1 MFYKVLRWLVR
12 IILEIYFRK
21 IYIHGLEK
29 IPNDKPLLLASNHP
43 SAFLEA
49 CILACYIKRPLH
61 FLVRGDVFVAKF
73 LWFFKA
79 TNQVP
84 IYRFRDGYNSLKKNA
99 STFQYCYDTLAN
111 GKIILVFPEGNTELE
126 KRLRPIQK
134 GTARIAFGTMEA
146 HGDIGLTIL
155 PVGVNYT
162 HPLSFK
168 KDVMVSFGE
177 PLQMESYFEAYKI
190 EKNKA
195 INALTKDIEK
205 ALFEKVVHVE
215 ASEEET
221 LEQLFELSRGKES
234 SPFYPVVQRTN
245 KKLNKEKAL
254 ADRYLELDENSRS
267 KLRQKIAFYFEKL
280 ANENIADH
288 HLFNKPNSTAAL
300 FGKSLVLLLGFPLAL
315 VGFILNGIPA
325 FVANFVAKSKVKL
338 MEFFAPVRIGVALL
352 MYIILFLVIIIL
364 AIFNKLFWL
373 LFLAIPV
380 FGYFSLWYLE
390 VYSKWKA
397 DRARLGISE
406 NKRMEL
412 LKIRKEIAIEFPY
425 I

>member
-21 IYIHGLEK
+21 IYIHGLDK
-29 IPNDKPLLLASNHP
+29 IPDDKPLLLASNHP

-61 FLVRGDVFVAKF
+61 FLVRGDVFVSKF

-126 KRLRPIQK
+126 KKLRPIQK

-146 HGDIGLTIL
+146 HGDISLSIL

-162 HPLSFK
+162 HPLAFK
-168 KDVMVSFGE
+168 KEVMVSFGE
-177 PLQMESYFEAYKI
+177 SLAVQPYFESYKV
-190 EKNKA
+190 EKNNA
-195 INALTKDIEK
+195 ISILTKDIEK
-205 ALFEKVVHVE
+205 AMFENVVHVE
-215 ASEEET
+215 DNEEET
-221 LEQLFELSRGKES
+221 LEQLFQLSRAHENR
-234 SPFYPVVQRTN
+234 PYYPVVQISKDKLVKE
-245 KKLNKEKAL
+245 KKLADAYL
-254 ADRYLELDENSRS
+254 ALDEKN
-267 KLRQKIAFYFEKL
+267 KTNLKQKVGAYFELLSREK
-280 ANENIADH
+280 ISDY
-288 HLFNKPNSTAAL
+288 HLFKTPDSNTGL
-300 FGKSLVLLLGFPLAL
+300 FGKSLILIIGFFPAIVGLA
-315 VGFILNGIPA
+315 LNGIPA
-325 FVANFVAKSKVKL
+325 FLANYIAKSKVKL
-338 MEFFAPVRIGVALL
+338 LEFFAPVRIGVALL
-352 MYIILFLVIIIL
+352 TYLILFSIIIIL
-364 AIFNKLFWL
+364 AIFNKFFWL
-373 LFLAIPV
+373 LFIAIPV

-390 VYSKWKA
+390 IYKQWKSEKT
-397 DRARLGISE
+397 RLSISE
-406 NKRMEL
+406 NKRIKL
-412 LKIRKEIAIEFPY
+412 LKIRNKIAVDFPY